1 MLVMDREI
9 RKDTDTIVKY
19 HITQPAFNI
28 GDVAKVKVAMKN
40 NTKLVTFSYHCE
52 ERIKEKG
59 IHIHSLYTIFG
70 ERTSRIFEIKLVND
84 ILYRFAVRVSTEG
97 SLFDTTYVI
106 QPRYYNGNYFLN
118 IVTVYKNR
126 KDDLHFT
133 LEGKNYC

>member
-1 MLVMDREI
+1 MLVMDRALREEDRI
-9 RKDTDTIVKY
+9 SKY
-19 HITQPAFNI
+19 HITQPAFSI

-40 NTKLVTFSYHCE
+40 DTKLVTFTSHCE

-59 IHIHSLYTIFG
+59 IHIHSLYTILG
-70 ERTSRIFEIKLVND
+70 EHTSRVFEIKLVD
-84 ILYRFAVRVSTEG
+84 GALYRFAVRVSTEG

-133 LEGKNYC
+133 LDGKNYC

>member
-1 MLVMDREI
+1 MLVMDRALREEDRI
-9 RKDTDTIVKY
+9 SQY
-19 HITQPAFNI
+19 HITQPAFSI

-40 NTKLVTFSYHCE
+40 DTKLVTFTSHCE
-52 ERIKEKG
+52 ERIKEKR
-59 IHIHSLYTIFG
+59 IHIHSLYTILG
-70 ERTSRIFEIKLVND
+70 EHTSRVFEIKLVD
-84 ILYRFAVRVSTEG
+84 GALYRFAVRVSTEG

-133 LEGKNYC
+133 LDGKNYC